1 MCGNVAFLAVLVWF
15 FSAESRSDTFL
26 SKITRDYLDSFTN
39 DFCGPCS
46 KREATPSGNSSC
58 TCSGSIQCLTNKNGM
73 PQGSVYVR
81 SEGKCESS
89 CKLKSS
95 NKCFYWGQFEPLIV
109 LDLQDLTSTHEFHK
123 EVAYLSCKWG
133 ETIAYLDASGNWEQV
148 SLSANAFQVL
158 PVNGQ
163 ELMRNPSIKVNQRSA
178 SLTKL
183 GGHIMKL
190 GLNCTRRDNNQI
202 IRKCLVFKSK
212 GKLNFTLCN
221 YTATTTTSPPPPS
234 SSTTTVNSTVTP
246 SNITTTTPPGG
257 DMYPLIVALLTLLA
271 VCVTLGA
278 SVMCFCYFK
287 RGSNWNLHR
296 RERRDFAD
304 NQNEQTYIKQ
314 EDQEPV
320 YVELP
325 EVLPVDSNSS
335 DTSSAVAAE
344 RKQCTED
351 EVIVNPY
358 VNGALFTIGRSPTS
372 DPLPRKPIQRGNTP
386 TQEPTCNLNVT
397 DGQDK
402 SIVLKNPRVRESSV
416 GSPSMLRSNV
426 DNLTTPREDED
437 KVVKLRHPHS
447 RETDEDNFDYQGLA
461 EQTRVKSLFV
471 CPCCEKNVHYQ
482 RLSTPDQCECERKDR
497 PSQKR
502 QSIYESLSHE
512 RGKRES
518 LYASPLRASKEIEG
532 SRNMEQSPE
541 YHTLESDEIDSSQEP
556 VDQVYPDYNEL
567 EEPEQ
572 TCCEADE
579 DNNKSSRLSQHAD
592 GDSEI
597 PRKLL
602 EIIHADD
609 NPVYTF
615 ACKEKKEKSK
625 VYTRERSRSI

>member
-1 MCGNVAFLAVLVWF
+1 MCGSVAFLAVLVWF
-15 FSAESRSDTFL
+15 FSAESRSDTFM

-39 DFCGPCS
+39 GVCGPCS
-46 KREATPSGNSSC
+46 KYEATPSRNSLGSC
-58 TCSGSIQCLTNKNGM
+58 TCSGSMKCLTDPTM
-73 PQGSVYVR
+73 HRGSVFVR
-81 SEGKCESS
+81 SKGKCESD
-89 CKLKSS
+89 CHLKSS
-95 NKCFYWGQFEPLIV
+95 NGCNFWGRKEPFKVI
-109 LDLQDLTSTHEFHK
+109 DLENLTSTHNFFMGST
-123 EVAYLSCKWG
+123 YLSCTWRQ
-133 ETIAYLDASGNWEQV
+133 TIAYLDASGDWEQV
-148 SLSANAFQVL
+148 NLSANAFQVL
-158 PVNGQ
+158 PVNGWPRYQ
-163 ELMRNPSIKVNQRSA
+163 LVKVNQRSA

-190 GLNCTRRDNNQI
+190 DLNCTRRDNEI
-202 IRKCLVFKSK
+202 DPKCLVFKSK

-221 YTATTTTSPPPPS
+221 YTVTTTTSPPPPS
-234 SSTTTVNSTVTP
+234 SSTTTVTATVTP
-246 SNITTTTPPGG
+246 SSITTTNPPG
-257 DMYPLIVALLTLLA
+257 DEMYPLIVALLTLLA
-271 VCVTLGA
+271 VCLTLGA

-296 RERRDFAD
+296 REKRDFAD
-304 NQNEQTYIKQ
+304 NQNQQTYIKQ

-351 EVIVNPY
+351 EVIVNPF
-358 VNGALFTIGRSPTS
+358 VSGALFTIGRSPTS
-372 DPLPRKPIQRGNTP
+372 DPLPRKPIQKGNTP
-386 TQEPTCNLNVT
+386 TQEPAGNLNVT

-416 GSPSMLRSNV
+416 GSSSMLRSNV
-426 DNLTTPREDED
+426 DNLTTPREDEE
-437 KVVKLRHPHS
+437 KVVKLHHPHS

-461 EQTRVKSLFV
+461 ERTRVKSLFV

-482 RLSTPDQCECERKDR
+482 RLCTPDQCECLRKDR

-556 VDQVYPDYNEL
+556 VDQVYPVYNEL

-602 EIIHADD
+602 EIIHADV
-609 NPVYTF
+609 NPVYSF
-615 ACKEKKEKSK
+615 ACKKEKEESK
-625 VYTRERSRSI
+625 DYTRERSRSI

>member
-15 FSAESRSDTFL
+15 FSAESRTDTFI
-26 SKITRDYLDSFTN
+26 SKITRDHLDSFTN

-46 KREATPSGNSSC
+46 KYEATPSANSSC
-58 TCSGSIQCLTNKNGM
+58 TCSGSIPCFREKY
-73 PQGSVYVR
+73 PRGSVFVR
-81 SEGKCESS
+81 SKGKCESS
-89 CKLKSS
+89 CSLRSS
-95 NKCFYWGQFEPLIV
+95 HDCFPWVTHDPFEVI
-109 LDLQDLTSTHEFHK
+109 DLEDLTSEYKFIKGFT
-123 EVAYLSCKWG
+123 YLSCTWG
-133 ETIAYLDASGNWEQV
+133 QTIAYLNASGNWEQV
-148 SLSANAFQVL
+148 NLSSNAFQVL
-158 PVNGQ
+158 PEDGQ
-163 ELMRNPSIKVNQRSA
+163 YRIPNPSIKLNQRSA

-190 GLNCTRRDNNQI
+190 GLNCTKKENNEI
-202 IRKCLVFKSK
+202 ILKWLLFKSK

-221 YTATTTTSPPPPS
+221 YTVTTTTSPPPPS
-234 SSTTTVNSTVTP
+234 SSTTTVTSTVTP
-246 SNITTTTPPGG
+246 SSSTTTTPPGG

-278 SVMCFCYFK
+278 SLMCFCYFK

-325 EVLPVDSNSS
+325 EVLPVNSSSS
-335 DTSSAVAAE
+335 DTSSAVAAG

-358 VNGALFTIGRSPTS
+358 VSGALFTIGRSPTS

-615 ACKEKKEKSK
+615 ACKEKKEESK